1 MPCLPGTSTHPRS
14 ARCPRAVKGGLQSVV
29 LAPPRTD
36 AHFVIHRQVIHASTS
51 IATTNVAPSIV
62 GYGNV
67 NTHLYD

>member
-1 MPCLPGTSTHPRS
+1 M
-14 ARCPRAVKGGLQSVV
+14 KGGLQSVV